1 MKKNRD
7 LPVNC
12 SLLFLVL
19 VILIGIF
26 PLNVFGANAAVSQPL
41 SFGTIDLHP
50 AGDTITINASGG
62 AATPSASSGSV
73 VTGGSSGLITVTSD
87 AVEHVDILYPP
98 SVVMTSGTSSMT
110 ITGIDANSEYSVGG
124 ADTLGGGIPLTIS
137 VGGRIDISS
146 GQADGSYSAVMVITL
161 NYS

>member
-1 MKKNRD
+1 MTALFSHCRCL
-7 LPVNC
+7 LPV
-12 SLLFLVL
+12 F

-26 PLNVFGANAAVSQPL
+26 PSGALGADAVVSQAL

-50 AGDTITINASGG
+50 AGDTIIINASGG
-62 AATPSASSGSV
+62 AATPSAGSGSV

-87 AVEHVDILYPP
+87 SVEHVEIIYPA
-98 SVVMTSGTSSMT
+98 SATMTSGAGTIT
-110 ITGIDANSEYSVGG
+110 ITGIDTHSEYSVGG

-137 VGGRIDISS
+137 VGGKINISS
-146 GQADGSYSAVMVITL
+146 GQANGSYSAVLVITL